1 MGAGIIQGSYD
12 PGGIAMRSITV
23 PSDKNLVY
31 EVQEFVE
38 DCLSDHG
45 ASPKTLMQLELVVE
59 EIFVNIASYAYN
71 PPGSGDVEISCDV
84 EEDMMKV
91 VLTFSDEGPEF
102 DPLVREDPD
111 ITLDAKDRPIGG
123 LGIFLVKKNVD
134 GINYRR
140 EGGRNILTVEKR
152 LS

>member
-71 PPGSGDVEISCDV
+71 PPGSGDVETSSEMYAPFPTRPWYRIQNAQRMSATYATAYAARKRCY
-84 EEDMMKV
+84 
-91 VLTFSDEGPEF
+91 LSA
-102 DPLVREDPD
+102 
-111 ITLDAKDRPIGG
+111 AKTRPTN
-123 LGIFLVKKNVD
+123 L
-134 GINYRR
+134 
-140 EGGRNILTVEKR
+140 
-152 LS
+152 